1 MPRPNQGTRLLRLIG
16 IIEACEQTKMPL
28 APNRAELLEAL
39 GTQLYHA
46 GKDLTDLDW
55 SRIRGYAAQARAEAE
70 ELIAEWAKR
79 DAEAKHPLSA
89 GH

>member
-16 IIEACEQTKMPL
+16 ILEAKVQ
-28 APNRAELLEAL
+28 AEAYHNNADLLLEAL

-55 SRIRGYAAQARAEAE
+55 SRIRGYAHEAITE
-70 ELIAEWAKR
+70 AKALVAEWAKR

>member
-39 GTQLYHA
+39 STQLYHA

-55 SRIRGYAAQARAEAE
+55 SRIRGYAHEAITE
-70 ELIAEWAKR
+70 AKALIAEWAKR

>member
-16 IIEACEQTKMPL
+16 ILEAKVQ
-28 APNRAELLEAL
+28 AERYDDTDLLREAL
-39 GTQLYHA
+39 GTQQYHA

-55 SRIRGYAAQARAEAE
+55 ARIRGYAHEAITE
-70 ELIAEWAKR
+70 AKALVTTWAKR

-89 GH
+89 SH

>member
-16 IIEACEQTKMPL
+16 ILEAKVQAKAYHDNADL
-28 APNRAELLEAL
+28 LLEAL
-39 GTQLYHA
+39 AAQQYHA
-46 GKDLTDLDW
+46 GKDLTPLDW
-55 SRIRGYAAQARAEAE
+55 SKIRGHAHEAITE
-70 ELIAEWAKR
+70 AKELIAEWAKR

>member
-16 IIEACEQTKMPL
+16 IIEAKAQ
-28 APNRAELLEAL
+28 AEAYHDKADLLLEAL
-39 GTQLYHA
+39 SAQLYHA

-55 SRIRGYAAQARAEAE
+55 SRIRSYAHEAITE
-70 ELIAEWAKR
+70 AKALVAEWAKR

>member
-16 IIEACEQTKMPL
+16 IIEAKAQ
-28 APNRAELLEAL
+28 AEAYHNNADLLLEAL
-39 GTQLYHA
+39 ATRQYHA
-46 GKDLTDLDW
+46 GTDLTAMDW
-55 SRIRGYAAQARAEAE
+55 SRIRGYAHEAITDAKA
-70 ELIAEWAKR
+70 LIAEWAKR